1 MRRRFQFALLLSLL
15 YLTGTVIAES
25 RIDCDALKS
34 RILKDTVHYCVLLPA
49 SYDANATKN
58 ARLFSVLYFLHGLGD
73 NEQSLIRIG
82 ALQIV
87 NELRSQHKI
96 GDFLMVAPEG
106 KRSFFINSADNS
118 YRYNDFFI
126 REFLPHIESKYR
138 VRHDRGGRAIT
149 GMSMGGYGA
158 LRFAFAYP
166 AMFSSV
172 SAESAALIT
181 DTPAE
186 INAGIQSGIPMLRVL
201 GNVFGNP
208 INAVHWRQNSPL
220 EVAKLNEVG
229 VKTLAISFNCGR
241 DDEYG
246 FARGAEAL
254 HKQLLAEGAKHEFH
268 IYPGGHT
275 LGYFVAHLPELLEFH
290 SRAFERR

>member
-15 YLTGTVIAES
+15 YLTGTVVAES
-25 RIDCDALKS
+25 RIECDALES
-34 RILKDTVHYCVLLPA
+34 RVLKDTVHYCVLLPS

-58 ARLFSVLYFLHGLGD
+58 ARLFPVLYFLHGLGD

-82 ALQIV
+82 ALQTV
-87 NELRSQHKI
+87 NELRSRQKI

-118 YRYNDFFI
+118 YRYSDFFI

-166 AMFSSV
+166 AMFSSL

-181 DTPAE
+181 DTPTE
-186 INAGIQSGIPMLRVL
+186 INAGMRSGMPMLRVL
-201 GNVFGNP
+201 GKVFGNP

-220 EVAKLNEVG
+220 VLAKLNEVG
-229 VKTLAISFNCGR
+229 VKTLAISFNCGL

-275 LGYFVAHLPELLEFH
+275 VGYFVGHLPELLEFH

>member
-1 MRRRFQFALLLSLL
+1 MRRLFRFALLLSLL
-15 YLTGTVIAES
+15 YLHGTAVAES
-25 RIDCDALKS
+25 RIECDALKS
-34 RILKDTVHYCVLLPA
+34 RVLKDTVHYCVLLPA

-58 ARLFSVLYFLHGLGD
+58 VGLYPVLYFLHGLGD

-82 ALQIV
+82 ALQAV
-87 NELRSQHKI
+87 NELRSQQKI

-118 YRYNDFFI
+118 YRYSDFFM
-126 REFLPHIESKYR
+126 REFISYIESKYR
-138 VRHDRGGRAIT
+138 VRHDRSGRAIT
-149 GMSMGGYGA
+149 GISMGGYGA

-166 AMFSSV
+166 AMFSSL

-186 INAGIQSGIPMLRVL
+186 INAGMRSGMPILRVL
-201 GNVFGNP
+201 GKVFGNP
-208 INAVHWRQNSPL
+208 INLVHWRQNNPL
-220 EVAKLNEVG
+220 VLAKLNEAG

-268 IYPGGHT
+268 IYPGEHT
-275 LGYFVAHLPELLEFH
+275 AGYFVGHLPELLEFH
-290 SRAFERR
+290 SRAFEKR